1 MNLIRR
7 SVPAVAL
14 LALGIGG
21 CTTTARSTRSP
32 AAVESATAPSG
43 SAAMRL
49 NTLTPEER
57 AAGWRLLFDG
67 HSTAGWRG
75 WQMDS

>member
-57 AAGWRLLFDG
+57 ATFVRTIRAYEEASG
-67 HSTAGWRG
+67 S
-75 WQMDS
+75 